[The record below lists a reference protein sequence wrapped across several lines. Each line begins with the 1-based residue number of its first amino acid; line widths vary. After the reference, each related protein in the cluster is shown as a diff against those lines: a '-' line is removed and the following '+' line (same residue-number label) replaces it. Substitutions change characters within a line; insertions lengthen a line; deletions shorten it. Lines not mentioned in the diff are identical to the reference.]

1 MENLIHSLY
10 FADTSKQTL
19 THYHDC
25 HQILFVTSGTSCLR
39 LNGREQPIHAG
50 NILIISRF
58 EEHSIFHASDDYKRY
73 VLRIR
78 PHAKYT
84 DNPKLY
90 SLLFNRPE
98 HFHNILQA
106 GADFA
111 DIRHLFDRLLREY
124 TSENAMKNEMQELLL
139 NELLVFIYRHAAFTD
154 TTVDTAIFEI
164 VSGVQELLAAEFRES
179 FSLKELSARFC
190 VSQSFLSHN
199 FKKVTGVSVMEFL
212 LSCRLAEAKK
222 MLVKTD
228 EPVGKIVEQ
237 CGFSDFSNFC
247 RIFKK
252 STGLTPSGYAA
263 RYKSK

>member
-124 TSENAMKNEMQELLL
+124 TSENKMKAEMSELLL
-139 NELLVFIYRHAAFTD
+139 NELLVFIYRHASFTD
-154 TTVDTAIFEI
+154 TTIDTAVFEVI
-164 VSGVQELLAAEFRES
+164 SGVQELLAAEFRES
-179 FSLKELSARFC
+179 FSLRALSARFC

-252 STGLTPSGYAA
+252 STGMTPSDYASH
-263 RYKSK
+263 YKYR

>member
-1 MENLIHSLY
+1 MGNLLHSFY
-10 FADTSKQTL
+10 FADTNKPAL
-19 THYHDC
+19 AHYHDC
-25 HQILFVTSGTSCLR
+25 HQILFVTSGTSRLR
-39 LNGREQPIHAG
+39 LNGRQQTIHAG
-50 NILIISRF
+50 NILLISRF
-58 EEHSIFHASDDYKRY
+58 EEHSIFGASTDYKRY
-73 VLRIR
+73 ILRIR

-98 HFHNILQA
+98 HFKNILQA
-106 GADFA
+106 GSDFE
-111 DIRHLFDRLLREY
+111 DIRYLFDRLLREY
-124 TSENAMKNEMQELLL
+124 TSENEMKDEMLELML
-139 NELLVFIYRHAAFTD
+139 NELLVFIYRHAALTN
-154 TTVDTAIFEI
+154 TTVDAAAFEI
-164 VSGVQELLAAEFRES
+164 ISKVQELLSSEFRES
-179 FSLKELSARFC
+179 YSLKELSARFC

-228 EPVGKIVEQ
+228 EPVGKIVEL

-252 STGLTPSGYAA
+252 STGMTPGGYAA
-263 RYKSK
+263 HYRSR